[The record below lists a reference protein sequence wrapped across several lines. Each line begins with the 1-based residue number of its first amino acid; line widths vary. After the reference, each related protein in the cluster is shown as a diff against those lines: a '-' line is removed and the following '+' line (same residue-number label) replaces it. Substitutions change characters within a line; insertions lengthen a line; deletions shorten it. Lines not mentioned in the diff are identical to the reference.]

1 MANLSHDEF
10 IHRIKPFLKNLE
22 IEINSHPKKDLL
34 IESMRS
40 SANTLKGVTENL
52 VCYFQDIKSYN
63 QKAVEKFIGSSDQIL
78 IELRDEIN
86 NIDGWNEASLD
97 NLLKE
102 FREKKELSVPSVNQP
117 IRIALTG
124 STNSPSLGMTLYLF
138 EKDEVIK
145 RINTLIECL
154 HKDS

>member
-1 MANLSHDEF
+1 MKNLS
-10 IHRIKPFLKNLE
+10 
-22 IEINSHPKKDLL
+22 DLL
-34 IESMRS
+34 TRYNIE
-40 SANTLKGVTENL
+40 TW
-52 VCYFQDIKSYN
+52 D
-63 QKAVEKFIGSSDQIL
+63 
-78 IELRDEIN
+78 
-86 NIDGWNEASLD
+86 EASLD

-102 FREKKELSVPSVNQP
+102 YREEKDLSVPSVNQP

-145 RINTLIECL
+145 RINTLIEFL